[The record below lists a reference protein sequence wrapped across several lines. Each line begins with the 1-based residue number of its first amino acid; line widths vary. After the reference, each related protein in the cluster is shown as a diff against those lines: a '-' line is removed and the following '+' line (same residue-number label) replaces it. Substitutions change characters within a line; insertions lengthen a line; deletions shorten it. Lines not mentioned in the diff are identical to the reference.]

1 MEKYHVVNDLLYI
14 GKGSFTKDIIRKY
27 GAYASHDN
35 KKLDPLIVPIL
46 NILHQKGY
54 ETEFSCSGHY
64 KPDIWVNKKTKQTR
78 ETYSVFIYILF
89 HGLYRFNDIPKGF
102 IEDISKPNEIA
113 HYHRLSIQISNNNY
127 MKLKKLKDEEALIS
141 NITKYLNSLLKWAKK
156 LPEVK

>member
-35 KKLDPLIVPIL
+35 K
-46 NILHQKGY
+46 KGY